1 MAKTSDDKTG
11 ATVAPDLQKIA
22 PVVEVARVFRDTV
35 FTSRTLILPDGS
47 PLPVAKGRV
56 TAVTD
61 EHFQYLRTNPE
72 FVALTE

>member
-1 MAKTSDDKTG
+1 MAKTSDDNAG
-11 ATVAPDLQKIA
+11 ATVAPDLQKTA
-22 PVVEVARVFRDTV
+22 PEVEVPRVFRDTV

-61 EHFQYLRTNPE
+61 TQFQYLRANPE